1 MGLTAHMYSKAHK
14 NEPPSK
20 MKKNRLIWSNWND
33 SQEIMVP
40 ELATIVI
47 EKKSQEEDTFA
58 TPGMLLHVSIQ
69 TLRKFIR
76 RR

>member
-1 MGLTAHMYSKAHK
+1 
-14 NEPPSK
+14 
-20 MKKNRLIWSNWND
+20 
-33 SQEIMVP
+33 MVP